1 MLFRVPGEQGD
12 YLLRRKFVRKD
23 GIVPGGP
30 VVKNLPCNARDTIQ
44 SLLGELRPHVPWGN

>member
-30 VVKNLPCNARDTIQ
+30 VVKNLPCDARDTIQ